1 MWEFNGASFP
11 TDVCIVFL
19 FGALILEE
27 ESVRKGFFSPYQ
39 SVSLFQLPA
48 KGFEVLCTE
57 FIVQNDSTVNSG
69 LLAVPLLFSFP
80 L

>member
-27 ESVRKGFFSPYQ
+27 ETVRKGFF
-39 SVSLFQLPA
+39 
-48 KGFEVLCTE
+48 
-57 FIVQNDSTVNSG
+57 
-69 LLAVPLLFSFP
+69 PLLQCFFVAAACEG

>member
-1 MWEFNGASFP
+1 M
-11 TDVCIVFL
+11 
-19 FGALILEE
+19 
-27 ESVRKGFFSPYQ
+27 RKVPPHY

-69 LLAVPLLFSFP
+69 LLTVLLLFSFP

>member
-1 MWEFNGASFP
+1 M
-11 TDVCIVFL
+11 
-19 FGALILEE
+19 
-27 ESVRKGFFSPYQ
+27 RRGFFPYY

-69 LLAVPLLFSFP
+69 LLTVLLLFFS

>member
-27 ESVRKGFFSPYQ
+27 ETMRKGFFPYY

-69 LLAVPLLFSFP
+69 LLTVLLLFFS